1 MGKSGPGKSYRQGIG
16 VIELLDMF
24 PDKESAREWFESI
37 RWPGEER
44 PCARC
49 GSVNTHLVKSGKP
62 MPYRCSDCRKYFSVK
77 VGTVMEAS
85 NIPLRKWVVALYMM
99 STNLKGV
106 SSMKLHRD
114 LGVTQKTAWYM
125 TQRIREGWLDSMD
138 EPLSGVVEIDETYI
152 GGKERNKH
160 KSKRLNAGRGTVGK
174 TPVVGAK
181 ERNGKVKATPVS
193 RTDKITLQGFVADTV
208 TPGSTVYTDEHP
220 AYKGMVD
227 IEHEAVKHSVGE
239 YVREQAHTN
248 GIESFWSMLKRGYIG
263 IYHQMSVKHLAR
275 YVAEFAG
282 RNNLRDL
289 DTIEQ
294 MAALTRGMEGR
305 RLRYQ
310 DLIR

>member
-1 MGKSGPGKSYRQGIG
+1 MAKSGPGRAHRQGIG
-16 VIELLDMF
+16 VLELLDMF
-24 PDKESAREWFESI
+24 PTEESAREWFENI
-37 RWPGEER
+37 RWPDGER
-44 PCARC
+44 PCGRC
-49 GSVNTHLVKSGKP
+49 GSVNTHPVKSGKP

-114 LGVTQKTAWYM
+114 LSITQKSAWYM

-138 EPLSGVVEIDETYI
+138 EPLSGEVEIDETYI

-160 KSKRLNAGRGTVGK
+160 KSKRLNAGRGTAGK
-174 TPVVGAK
+174 TAVVGAK
-181 ERNGKVKATPVS
+181 ERNGKVRATPVS
-193 RTDKITLQGFVADTV
+193 GTDKITLQNFVADTV
-208 TPGSTVYTDEHP
+208 EPGSTVYTDEHP
-220 AYKGMVD
+220 AYRGMVD

-248 GIESFWSMLKRGYIG
+248 GIESFWSMLKRGYVG
-263 IYHQMSVKHLAR
+263 IYHQMSVKHLGR

-282 RNNLRDL
+282 RNNLREL